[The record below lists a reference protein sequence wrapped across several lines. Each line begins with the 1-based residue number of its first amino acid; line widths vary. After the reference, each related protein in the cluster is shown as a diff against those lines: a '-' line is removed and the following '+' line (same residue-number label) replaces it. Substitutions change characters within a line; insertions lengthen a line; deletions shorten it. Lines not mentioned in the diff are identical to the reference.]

1 MVEMRQHTMT
11 FWGLNCLILGAQAIL
26 PLPKIKLIIDKC
38 DDDYDYD
45 GSCHDADEDVSSLIC
60 LVVRATNKCNIQTID
75 FVFIMCASACVLCTR
90 SEVYV

>member
-1 MVEMRQHTMT
+1 MT

-38 DDDYDYD
+38 DDDYDDYD
-45 GSCHDADEDVSSLIC
+45 DYDSSCNGADEDVSSLIC

-75 FVFIMCASACVLCTR
+75 FVFIMCASACVLCTQ